1 MKRTIKMIRTEIHPV
16 LGGKCSIFRTTVSG
30 DIWQFQI
37 WLPKEKKWLRKSLR
51 TTIRRDA
58 EAKAEEEWTAT
69 VSKITVGMKIFSI
82 SAKELVEKYLA
93 DFEDRV
99 RQGLNRKGSL
109 YRNRSWLN
117 TNYLPFVGPTTKIQ
131 SIPSEKFE
139 TFLRWHRSRKPTPSL
154 LYTKHNQTLML
165 TMYRWAVNK
174 KLLPPELLPKFSKV
188 QVPKEQGKRQ
198 GMNEKEYKM
207 ITEVSKRWHTK
218 TTKPDD
224 QYERRQLHNFILIQG
239 WYGTRTC
246 ETLGLRW
253 KDVTFGKDD
262 TAVLNIREETT
273 KRNKNRKV
281 TGTRKDVF
289 ERVKSYSRHTNP
301 DDHIFSS
308 YRDGKMWSLY
318 PKWRELRR
326 EVKAKYPNFNLNITP
341 YDLRHF
347 WVSSRLRIGESPWAI
362 SRYVGTSPKMIADH
376 YDNVTDDQIGKSII
390 SKRLHFKDD
399 DVFAV
404 PVKKGEPR

>member
-1 MKRTIKMIRTEIHPV
+1 MKHRIKMRRTEIHPV

-30 DIWQFQI
+30 DIWQFQM
-37 WLPKEKKWLRKSLR
+37 WLPNEKKWLRKSLR
-51 TTIRRDA
+51 TTIRQEA
-58 EAKAEEEWTAT
+58 EALAEKQWTET
-69 VSKITVGMKIFSI
+69 IGKITVGMKIFSI

-93 DFEDRV
+93 DLEERV
-99 RQGLNRKGSL
+99 KQGLNRESTL
-109 YRNRSWLN
+109 HLRRSWLQHYLTFIGQN
-117 TNYLPFVGPTTKIQ
+117 TKVQ
-131 SIPSEKFE
+131 SVPPEKFE
-139 TFLRWHRSRKPTPSL
+139 TFLRWHRSQQPTPSL
-154 LYTKHNQTLML
+154 QYTKGHQTLMMI
-165 TMYRWAVNK
+165 MYRWAVNK
-174 KLLPPELLPKFSKV
+174 KLLPAELLPKFSKV
-188 QVPKEQGKRQ
+188 QVPKGQGKRQ
-198 GMNEKEYKM
+198 GMNEHEYKM
-207 ITEVSKRWHTK
+207 IMEVSKRWHTK
-218 TTKPDD
+218 TTNPNE
-224 QYERRQLHNFILIQG
+224 QYERKQLHNFILLQG

-289 ERVKSYSRHTNP
+289 ERVRSYSRHTNP

-308 YRDGKMWSLY
+308 YRDGKRWSPY
-318 PKWRELRR
+318 RKWCELRG
-326 EVKAKYPNFNLNITP
+326 EVKEKYPNFNPNITL

-347 WVSSRLRIGESPWAI
+347 WISSRLRIGESPWAI
-362 SRYVGTSPKMIADH
+362 SRYVGNSPEMITKH
-376 YDNVTDDQIGKSII
+376 YDNVTDDQVGKSII

-399 DVFAV
+399 EVFAV

>member
-1 MKRTIKMIRTEIHPV
+1 MRRTEIHPV

-30 DIWQFQI
+30 DIWQFQM
-37 WLPKEKKWLRKSLR
+37 WLPNEKKWLRKSLR
-51 TTIRRDA
+51 TTIRQEA
-58 EAKAEEEWTAT
+58 EALAEKQWTET
-69 VSKITVGMKIFSI
+69 IGKITVGMKIFSI

-93 DFEDRV
+93 DLEERV
-99 RQGLNRKGSL
+99 KQGLNRESTL
-109 YRNRSWLN
+109 HLRRSWLQHYLTFIGQN
-117 TNYLPFVGPTTKIQ
+117 TKVQ
-131 SIPSEKFE
+131 SVPPEKFE
-139 TFLRWHRSRKPTPSL
+139 TFLRWHRSQQPTPSL
-154 LYTKHNQTLML
+154 QYTKGHQTLMMI
-165 TMYRWAVNK
+165 MYRWAVNK
-174 KLLPPELLPKFSKV
+174 KLLPAELLPKFSKV
-188 QVPKEQGKRQ
+188 QVPKGQGKRQ
-198 GMNEKEYKM
+198 GMNEHEYKM
-207 ITEVSKRWHTK
+207 IMEVSKRWHTK
-218 TTKPDD
+218 TTNPNE
-224 QYERRQLHNFILIQG
+224 QYERKQLHNFILLQG

-289 ERVKSYSRHTNP
+289 ERVRSYSRHTNP

-308 YRDGKMWSLY
+308 YRDGKRWSPY
-318 PKWRELRR
+318 RKWCELRG
-326 EVKAKYPNFNLNITP
+326 EVKEKYPNFNPNITL

-347 WVSSRLRIGESPWAI
+347 WISSRLRIGESPWAI
-362 SRYVGTSPKMIADH
+362 SRYVGNSPEMITKH
-376 YDNVTDDQIGKSII
+376 YDNVTDDQVGKSII

-399 DVFAV
+399 EVFAV